1 MMRNKYLLIFFIL
14 YMLQK
19 NIYCQKNVSAIN
31 FGITGFKYSDDDK
44 NNIVFSPYSLTMA
57 MSMMQIA
64 THGNSKMEI
73 VTAMGMEVKKPF
85 IEKMLTI
92 DSINMANEVFVE
104 RNMVIYKNFM
114 KRFKNIFNTTIK
126 QVFFKNIKQATYII
140 NDYIRKKTNNM
151 IKDVIKKDTITE
163 DLKMLL
169 INAIY
174 FSGNW
179 KTTFPKQNTFDMQFY
194 KEGGYIKMVKM
205 MAQTNVFNVGT
216 FDIPGYQTMKYD
228 VIELPYKD
236 ESISMFVIVPQD
248 KNIAIHHISNS
259 LHYNLI
265 DFWKKNMKEDFCQI
279 YLPRFSTESNIDL
292 KDVLTKMGIKNI
304 FDKDLADFTTM
315 TKEEIYVSK
324 ALQKTKIDV
333 DETGTTAQSS
343 TVILAVPR
351 RVIKSIICNRPFM
364 FLIEHKPTRMILFS
378 GIIRDP

>member
-1 MMRNKYLLIFFIL
+1 MKKKYLFIFFIL
-14 YMLQK
+14 YLLQK
-19 NIYCQKNVSAIN
+19 NIYCQKNVSVIN

-85 IEKMLTI
+85 IEKMLII

-104 RNMVIYKNFM
+104 RNMVIYKKFM
-114 KRFKNIFNTTIK
+114 KRFKNIFNNTIK
-126 QVFFKNIKQATYII
+126 QVFFKNTKQATYII
-140 NDYIRKKTNNM
+140 NDYIQKKTNNT

-174 FSGNW
+174 FNGNW
-179 KTTFPKQNTFDMQFY
+179 KNIFPKQNTFDMQFY
-194 KEGGYIKMVKM
+194 KEGGSIKMVKM

-216 FDIPGYQTMKYD
+216 FDIPGYPAIKYD

-248 KNIAIHHISNS
+248 KNMAIHHISNS

-279 YLPRFSTESNIDL
+279 YLPRFSIESNIDL
-292 KDVLTKMGIKNI
+292 KDVLSKMGIKNI

-343 TVILAVPR
+343 TVILAIPR

-364 FLIEHKPTRMILFS
+364 FLIEHKPTKMILFS
-378 GIIRDP
+378 GIVRDP